1 VERRVVSRKRVYG
14 SMAVYGC
21 MDVCMCMYAGLVC
34 MYGSMVVDRW
44 GGGVGRETGRSARAK
59 KKKKC
64 GRLQKIT
71 VVLCKGDDS
80 VRL

>member
-1 VERRVVSRKRVYG
+1 MYVCMPACYVC
-14 SMAVYGC
+14 SMAE
-21 MDVCMCMYAGLVC
+21 
-34 MYGSMVVDRW
+34 DRW
-44 GGGVGRETGRSARAK
+44 GGGVGRNRAECKSKK

-64 GRLQKIT
+64 GRLQKIA